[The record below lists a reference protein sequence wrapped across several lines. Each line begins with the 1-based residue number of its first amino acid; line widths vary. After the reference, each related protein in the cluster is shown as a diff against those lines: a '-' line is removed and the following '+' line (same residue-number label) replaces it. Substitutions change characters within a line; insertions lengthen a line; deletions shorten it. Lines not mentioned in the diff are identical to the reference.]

1 VQRLHIGT
9 PQDLL
14 ESHKAGV
21 INGKILNALHFPFPY
36 PPLGSAPLEAL
47 GTDVAAFNS
56 TADLEFCKVTY
67 HPFPFGSTSWGL
79 CATYNA
85 HHKLH
90 IDMDGFATCIEVK
103 NEGSCKWWVIATPK
117 CNHGTASTSLF
128 TNGFAIDKIDTEMF
142 DFEAILLTTNME
154 L

>member
-1 VQRLHIGT
+1 M
-9 PQDLL
+9 
-14 ESHKAGV
+14 E
-21 INGKILNALHFPFPY
+21 GKILNALHFPFPY
-36 PPLGSAPLEAL
+36 PPPGCTPLEAL
-47 GTDVAAFNS
+47 ATDIISFNS
-56 TADLEFCKVTY
+56 TADLEFCKVAY

-79 CATYNA
+79 CATFNA

-90 IDMDGFATCIEVK
+90 IDTDGFCTHIEVK
-103 NEGSCKWWVIATPK
+103 NEGGCKWWVIATPK

-128 TNGFAIDKIDTEMF
+128 AKHFAIDEIDTERF